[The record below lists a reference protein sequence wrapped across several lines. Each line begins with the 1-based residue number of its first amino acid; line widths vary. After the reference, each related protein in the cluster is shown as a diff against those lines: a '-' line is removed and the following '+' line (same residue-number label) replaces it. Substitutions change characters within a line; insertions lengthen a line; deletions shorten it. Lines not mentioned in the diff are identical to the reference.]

1 MATQLS
7 VIRGDYLSTQTINLS
22 SSTDDFTDLTCTGQV
37 RTHPD
42 GDLLYQFVPSVLY
55 AEQYS
60 GAVAFD
66 IPAND
71 TKNFPPINLYGD
83 IHFYSTG
90 TKDQTLFEFRLNVLP
105 DVTHL

>member
-7 VIRGDYLSTQTINLS
+7 VKRGYYFGTQTVNLS
-22 SSTDDFTDLTCTGQV
+22 SSTSDFTDLECTGQI
-37 RTHPD
+37 RSHPD
-42 GDLLYQFVPSVLY
+42 GDLLYQFVPDVAY

-60 GAVAFD
+60 GSVTFD
-66 IPAND
+66 IPASE

-83 IHFYSTG
+83 IHFYATG
-90 TKDQTLFEFRLNVLP
+90 IKDQTLFEFRLNVLP

>member
-7 VIRGDYLSTQTINLS
+7 VTRGDYLSTQTVNLS
-22 SSTDDFTDLTCTGQV
+22 SSTDDFSGLECTGQV
-37 RTHPD
+37 RAHPD
-42 GDLLYQFVPSVLY
+42 GDLLYQFVPDVAY

-60 GAVAFD
+60 GSVTFD
-66 IPAND
+66 IPASE

-90 TKDQTLFEFRLNVLP
+90 IKDQTLFEFRLNVSP

>member
-22 SSTDDFTDLTCTGQV
+22 SSTDDFTDLACTGQV

-42 GDLLYQFVPSVLY
+42 GDLLYQFVPSVSY
-55 AEQYS
+55 ATQYS
-60 GAVAFD
+60 GAVTFD
-66 IPAND
+66 IPAD
-71 TKNFPPINLYGD
+71 ETKNFPPINLYGD
-83 IHFYSTG
+83 IHFYAPDI
-90 TKDQTLFEFRLNVLP
+90 KDQTLFEFRLDVLP